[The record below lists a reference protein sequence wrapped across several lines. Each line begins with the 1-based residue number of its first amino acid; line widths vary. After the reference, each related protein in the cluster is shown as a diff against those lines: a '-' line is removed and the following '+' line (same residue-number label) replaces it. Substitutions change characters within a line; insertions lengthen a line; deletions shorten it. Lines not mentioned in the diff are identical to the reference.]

1 MKIALLS
8 ILLLFSVNPKVQTD
22 KEHIGSFDV
31 YMNDQNEIE
40 VHYLGKYDKCFT
52 LYLIKRVEVNCLNTI
67 NEPYLDSIFQFI
79 PFEPDTCPKPLKKIE
94 ITRM

>member
-8 ILLLFSVNPKVQTD
+8 IFLLFSTNPKVQTD

-52 LYLIKRVEVNCLNTI
+52 LYLIKRVNSNCELQI
-67 NEPYLDSIFQFI
+67 DEFRLDSIFQF
-79 PFEPDTCPKPLKKIE
+79 EPDTCIPTKTPIKT
-94 ITRM
+94 TRM